1 MTLCFQ
7 CCHRLRRLWLSPPL
21 HDPALKRRIHL
32 ARLGRCRPHHQRLR
46 PHPSLPPFHHTRQ
59 VQEHQVRARHPQQ
72 AGLPHCRLL
81 QHCALCRSHLT
92 VHLPRHRRRLQV
104 GSPFPLLLLHTADAD
119 KDTSLVTLPA
129 CSYAPVIWFSACL
142 AGWASW
148 MFIPAEN
155 WLKQDLIV
163 VRSVPSFPLKPAREF
178 VLTDLDSFLQHMDDG
193 ANKEFD
199 D

>member
-32 ARLGRCRPHHQRLR
+32 ARLGRCRPHHQCLR
-46 PHPSLPPFHHTRQ
+46 PHPSLPPFYHTRQ

-81 QHCALCRSHLT
+81 QHCALCCSHLT

-104 GSPFPLLLLHTADAD
+104 GSPFPLLLLIPQMLTRTPLWSPFLRVA
-119 KDTSLVTLPA
+119 TLPSSGSLPVSPVGPA
-129 CSYAPVIWFSACL
+129 GCSFRPRTGSSRISSSC
-142 AGWASW
+142 
-148 MFIPAEN
+148 
-155 WLKQDLIV
+155 
-163 VRSVPSFPLKPAREF
+163 VPFHLSLSS
-178 VLTDLDSFLQHMDDG
+178 LLGSLC
-193 ANKEFD
+193 
-199 D
+199 